1 MMKDYVWVSNKAPG
15 PKKVIVLDNTRIR
28 GTYEDMSKAAMLEI
42 DHILSSITTEGKYLI
57 MRRATLKG
65 VSLA

>member
-15 PKKVIVLDNTRIR
+15 PKKVIILDDTRIR
-28 GTYEDMSKAAMLEI
+28 GTYEDVSKAATLEI
-42 DHILSSITTEGKYLI
+42 DHVLGGITAEGECLI
-57 MRRATLKG
+57 VRRVTLKG